1 MTIRIPFDRAAGR
14 GVLVAS
20 LLIGAATVATN
31 ALAGECPAGKMQANV
46 RQPVNTPASG
56 VTDTTLGSIDLS
68 KEAVMLKDH
77 ELRFRKLTIAPGGV
91 VPWHS
96 HADRPALIFVAQGEI
111 VEYASN
117 CSEPIVHKTGDIRP
131 ETSGT
136 SHWWKNLGN
145 QTVILY
151 VGDVLHDKNDH
162 NM

>member
-31 ALAGECPAGKMQANV
+31 ALAGECPVGKMQANV

-136 SHWWKNLGN
+136 SHWWKNLGD

>member
-1 MTIRIPFDRAAGR
+1 MITHILLGLANTRSALF
-14 GVLVAS
+14 AS
-20 LLIGAATVATN
+20 LLVSGATVATN
-31 ALAGECPAGKMQANV
+31 AFAGECPAGKMQANV
-46 RQPVNTPASG
+46 RQQVSLPASG
-56 VTDTTLGSIDLS
+56 VTDTTLGSIDLG
-68 KEAVMLKDH
+68 KEPVMLKDH

-111 VEYASN
+111 VEYASD